1 MAYPF
6 TNLVF
11 EGGGV
16 KGVAYGGALEV
27 LDQRWMLGQIQSV
40 AGTSAGAITATMV
53 ALGYSALYIKDK
65 MLNLDFKSFKDG
77 SFFGDLERFRTQFG
91 WYKGEVFLEFMQ
103 REVEGALGSKDA
115 TFTDLNNKRLEEGD
129 KFKDLYVIGTNLS
142 ERTDRVFSYAATPD
156 IAIADAVRISM
167 SYPLF
172 FASRKLDGDV
182 YVDGGVLRNYPLGL
196 FDEQTQ
202 DETKP
207 GVYLRNPNPN
217 TLGLHLDKNVLETRA
232 ITDLEQYAGNLF
244 EAILTVQDVALM
256 DNADDVKR
264 TVFINTLG
272 IQATDFDI
280 TEQQKED
287 LVKKGHEATAN
298 YLRDN
303 FPGEPVQVELT

>member
-1 MAYPF
+1 MAYTF
-6 TNLVF
+6 KNLVF

-27 LDQRWMLGQIQSV
+27 LDQQGILNQIENV

-53 ALGYSALYIKDK
+53 ALGYSADYVRDE
-65 MLNLDFKSFKDG
+65 MLNLNFKTFKDG
-77 SFFGDLERFRTQFG
+77 NFFSDIERFATQFG

-103 REVEGALGSKDA
+103 SQVASALGSPGA
-115 TFTDLNNKRLEEGD
+115 TFRDLNNMRLQGDD
-129 KFKDLYVIGTNLS
+129 KFKDLYVVGTNLS
-142 ERTDRVFSYAATPD
+142 ERTDRVFSYALTPD
-156 IAIADAVRISM
+156 MAIADAVRISM

-196 FDEQTQ
+196 FDTQTP
-202 DETKP
+202 DAAHP
-207 GVYLRNPNPN
+207 GFYLRSPNFE
-217 TLGLHLDKNVLETRA
+217 TLGFHLGKEMLQPHP
-232 ITDLEQYAGNLF
+232 ITDLDQYAGNLF
-244 EAILTVQDVALM
+244 EAILAVQDVALM

-264 TVFINTLG
+264 TVFINSLG

-280 TEQQKED
+280 TMQQKED
-287 LVKKGHEATAN
+287 LIKKGHEATAN

-303 FPGEPVQVELT
+303 FPEAEVT

>member
-6 TNLVF
+6 KNLVF

-27 LDQRWMLGQIQSV
+27 LDQNGILDQIEQV

-53 ALGYSALYIKDK
+53 ALGYSAGYIKDK
-65 MLNLDFKSFKDG
+65 MLNLNFKSFEDG
-77 SFFGDLERFRTQFG
+77 NFFGDLERFRTQFG

-103 REVEGALGSKDA
+103 GEVEGALGSPAA
-115 TFTDLNNKRLEEGD
+115 TFTDLNNQRQQD
-129 KFKDLYVIGTNLS
+129 STKFRELYVVGTNLS
-142 ERTDRVFSYAATPD
+142 QRVDRVFSYASTPD

-196 FDEQTQ
+196 FDPQTP
-202 DETKP
+202 DEAHP
-207 GVYLRNPNPN
+207 GLYLRTPNFE
-217 TLGLHLDKNVLETRA
+217 TLGFHLGKNVLETRA
-232 ITDLEQYAGNLF
+232 ITDLDQYAGNLF
-244 EAILTVQDVALM
+244 EAILAVQDVALM

-264 TVFINTLG
+264 TIFINTLG
-272 IQATDFDI
+272 IQTTDFDI

-287 LVKKGHEATAN
+287 LIKKGHEATAN

-303 FPGEPVQVELT
+303 FPDE